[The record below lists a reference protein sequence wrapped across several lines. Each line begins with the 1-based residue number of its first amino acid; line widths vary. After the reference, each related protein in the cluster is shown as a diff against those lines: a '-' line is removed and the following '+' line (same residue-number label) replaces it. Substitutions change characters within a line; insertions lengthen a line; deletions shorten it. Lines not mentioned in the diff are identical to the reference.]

1 MKYGRIGLPSRY
13 ASTDEMIDML
23 YVQDGGHDDILC
35 RKVLS
40 LGDIVS
46 AQHLAAVSASS
57 DL

>member
-1 MKYGRIGLPSRY
+1 
-13 ASTDEMIDML
+13 MIDTML